1 MCYRKNEILYV
12 KNTKESKIIS
22 LFGMSILESLSDFK
36 LQSCI
41 EDLTWGAPDILVSRK
56 TVFMW
61 SVFPWFAIFWAELRQ
76 WGFSQWVQ
84 FVLAP
89 LPPAKCLQ
97 EKSVSHQIC
106 SRLLLRGGGGWCC
119 NVVRVLSVTFDF
131 CYSISLLNIRLLGI
145 NFENIVLNVSKYN
158 CMKFNSEQTQIQ
170 PFHPPLTMTF

>member
-1 MCYRKNEILYV
+1 MRC
-12 KNTKESKIIS
+12 S
-22 LFGMSILESLSDFK
+22 GH
-36 LQSCI
+36 SCV
-41 EDLTWGAPDILVSRK
+41 EK
-56 TVFMW
+56 K
-61 SVFPWFAIFWAELRQ
+61 WFSCDPFFLGLPFFWAELRQ

-106 SRLLLRGGGGWCC
+106 SRLLLRGGGGCCC

-145 NFENIVLNVSKYN
+145 NFRNIVLNVSKYN